1 MNRHSFVL
9 LCCSLAAWPALA
21 DVAARGRLEPRNGA
35 RRVAGPAEMVAV
47 VARLDVEEGDNVRRG
62 QVIAVT
68 DTYDVREAGVARL
81 RAAMTATEA
90 AIVRFRAD
98 AENARQEEAR
108 ATQLARE
115 GVGPA
120 SEAERWQ
127 KRREAEDAALVQAEA
142 DLGTARAALRLAETE
157 RDRSLVRSPIDGK
170 VLQVHARQ
178 GERVTELGIA
188 EIGET
193 GAMYAVAEVYETDVA
208 KVKVGQRAEVK
219 SPALARPLG
228 GVVERVGLKV
238 GRLHAV
244 GADPA
249 ARNDARAVEVKI
261 RLDEPA
267 AAAAFT
273 DLEVEILIRAR

>member
-9 LCCSLAAWPALA
+9 LCCTLAAGPALA
-21 DVAARGRLEPRNGA
+21 DVASRGRLEPRNGA

-47 VARLDVEEGDNVRRG
+47 VARLDVEEGDSVRRG

-90 AIVRFRAD
+90 AIVRYRAD

-127 KRREAEDAALVQAEA
+127 KRREAADAALVQAEA

-157 RDRSLVRSPIDGK
+157 RDRSLVRSPIDGR

-178 GERVTELGIA
+178 GERVTELGIV
-188 EIGET
+188 ELGET

-208 KVKVGQRAEVK
+208 KIKVGQRAEVK
-219 SPALARPLG
+219 SPALARPLA

-249 ARNDARAVEVKI
+249 ARNDARAVEVRI

>member
-1 MNRHSFVL
+1 MNRLSMAFCCGL
-9 LCCSLAAWPALA
+9 LVAPAVLA

-47 VARLDVEEGDNVRRG
+47 VARLDVEEGDALRRG

-68 DTYDVREAGVARL
+68 DTFEVREAAVARL
-81 RAAMTATEA
+81 RAALASAEA
-90 AIVRFRAD
+90 AIVRTRAD
-98 AENARQEEAR
+98 AENARQEEER
-108 ATQLARE
+108 AGQLARQ

-127 KRREAEDAALVQAEA
+127 KRREAADAALAQAEA
-142 DLGTARAALRLAETE
+142 DLGTAQASLKLAETE
-157 RDRSLVRSPIDGK
+157 RDRALVRSPIDGR
-170 VLQVHARQ
+170 VLKIHARQ
-178 GERVTELGIA
+178 GERVTEHGIA
-188 EIGET
+188 ELGET
-193 GAMYAVAEVYETDVA
+193 GVMYAVAEVYETDVP
-208 KVKVGQRAEVK
+208 KVKAGQRAEVK
-219 SPALARPLG
+219 SPALARPLA

-261 RLDEPA
+261 RLDDSA